1 MTTNLSV
8 KLYADLLQ
16 KLHNEHVEELK
27 MTNNEHFYMGDEGDW
42 KVLWPKNVFRPED
55 KLTPLEKKQR
65 QSFRDR
71 NLQNLTPTP
80 TQSARDIQ
88 VGGQHYKDKAMQ
100 PWDIIDA
107 WGLDFYA
114 GSVLKYL
121 LRAKYKNGVEDL
133 KKARHFL
140 DKMIE
145 DENAS

>member
-1 MTTNLSV
+1 MTT
-8 KLYADLLQ
+8 
-16 KLHNEHVEELK
+16 EHL
-27 MTNNEHFYMGDEGDW
+27 YMGGEGDW
-42 KVLWPKNVFRPED
+42 KVLWPKSIFKDSEPSVFQTKR
-55 KLTPLEKKQR
+55 TPLEEQQR
-65 QSFRDR
+65 KSFINRV
-71 NLQNLTPTP
+71 LTTTP

-114 GSVLKYL
+114 GNVLKYL

>member
-1 MTTNLSV
+1 
-8 KLYADLLQ
+8 
-16 KLHNEHVEELK
+16 
-27 MTNNEHFYMGDEGDW
+27 MGDEADW

-55 KLTPLEKKQR
+55 KLTPLEQKQR

-80 TQSARDIQ
+80 AQSARDIQ

-107 WGLDFYA
+107 WELDFYA